1 MNVKDKVCIVT
12 GGAQGS
18 GLALF
23 PAGGDVS
30 RDADVEHLVA
40 AAVERLQQ
48 TLARTREVEEA
59 SAR

>member
-1 MNVKDKVCIVT
+1 MNVKDKVCVVT
-12 GGAQGS
+12 RGAQGI

-30 RDADVEHLVA
+30 RDADVEHLLA
-40 AAVERLQQ
+40 ATGERLQQ
-48 TLARTREVEEA
+48 MLARTREAEEA